1 MKKKLALLLAC
12 AILLSSLPAP
22 AFAADKE
29 DYQDELD
36 ALSSRYDE
44 LEAQQKAIQAEID
57 KTKNEKEKTLA
68 QKRQID
74 NQISGVRQQI
84 SLLTDK
90 INLLE
95 GNITEQEEALAQK
108 QQDMEENYQLLKK
121 RLRAM
126 YAAGNASTLGLVLGA
141 DSFSEFLSRTQVA
154 SRVAQHDRELIET
167 MRDEIKEIEDI
178 KAGIEADKADV
189 ESAKSQ
195 QAVKQDQLAGQLAE
209 TQDMIVDLE
218 QMEKEYLA
226 NKAEIDKAMA
236 DAQAEIDKIYAEL
249 DPSDDVYE
257 GGQLLWPAVRG
268 FSYISCDY
276 GWRFGG
282 TDFHTGIDLAGQNSA
297 GSGIYGQPILAAAS
311 GTVIYSQTT
320 YTQGRGYGIYLMID
334 HGSGI
339 STLYGHCSRLAVSTG
354 DKVSRGQVIAYVGST
369 GWSTGP
375 HLHFEVRV
383 NGSYTNP
390 WPYVK

>member
-1 MKKKLALLLAC
+1 MKRTL
-12 AILLSSLPAP
+12 AILLAVVLLFACIPAS
-22 AFAADKE
+22 AFAADIE
-29 DYQDELD
+29 DYEDELD
-36 ALSSRYDE
+36 ELSAKYDE

-57 KTKNEKEKTLA
+57 KAKTEKEKTLA

-74 NQISGVRQQI
+74 SQISSTRAQI
-84 SLLTDK
+84 SLLNDK
-90 INLLE
+90 ISLLE
-95 GNITEQEEALAQK
+95 SNISEQEQALAAK
-108 QQDMEENYQLLKK
+108 EKDIEENYQLLKK

-126 YAAGNASTLGLVLGA
+126 YAAGNASVLGLVLGA
-141 DSFSEFLSRTQVA
+141 DSFTEFLSRAQVA
-154 SRVAQHDRELIET
+154 SRVAKHDQELIET
-167 MRDEIKEIEDI
+167 MREELLEIEEI
-178 KAGIEADKADV
+178 KAGIEADRDGV

-195 QAVKQDQLAGQLAE
+195 QTVKQSQLTDQLAE
-209 TQDMIVDLE
+209 TQDMIEDIE
-218 QMEKEYLA
+218 QMEQEYLA

-236 DAQAEIDKIYAEL
+236 EAQAEIDAIYAEL
-249 DPSDDVYE
+249 DPSEDVYE
-257 GGQLLWPAVRG
+257 GGKLLWPAVRG
-268 FSYISCDY
+268 FSYISSDY

-282 TDFHTGIDLAGQNSA
+282 TDFHTGIDLAGLNAA

-311 GTVIYSQTT
+311 GKVIYSQTS
-320 YTQGRGYGIYLMID
+320 YVQGRGYGIYLMID

-354 DKVSRGQVIAYVGST
+354 DTVSRGEVIGYVGST

-390 WPYVK
+390 WPYLK